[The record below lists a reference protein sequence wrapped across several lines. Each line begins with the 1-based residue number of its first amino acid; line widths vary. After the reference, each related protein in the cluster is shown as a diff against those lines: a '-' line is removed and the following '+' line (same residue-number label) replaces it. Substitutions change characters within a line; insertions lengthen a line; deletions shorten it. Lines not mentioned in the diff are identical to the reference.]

1 MATAVQ
7 IVQSPAPATGILA
20 HPDAPR
26 RSPRLH
32 VHAHSS
38 PKPCA
43 NPSVDRCG
51 QGRSRSPRRRVS
63 ASQHGS
69 SMDPCADDS
78 VTAAKMTESSPVPL
92 KTPAEPVLTSR
103 SPPSQVSRKRRRGS
117 DPNDRATITSS
128 PTPAT
133 SPKSV
138 PLEDTTPEPSSP
150 RALRALKRRRLSSSA
165 HSPPVAIDEPRALI
179 GAGPAQGTQT
189 GLGNAE
195 RSGPNLNLNLSPS
208 SDKVD
213 RDLPLTAIPAD
224 AAGTLEN
231 PIPIWQEETR
241 GHSDIGH
248 HTVSAVV
255 QDTHTAVPVPV
266 PNRDAPAL
274 DATLSAAR
282 ELETPAVLNDTPIT
296 VDTISD
302 TNVNVLPDLTN
313 RELLTPPPVVRPVN
327 PIPVPAPPPAPVS
340 IPFRWRIAPSPL
352 SQPPITASDMDGVG
366 DADVSDDAMLSDDM
380 PAPGFKSLIIH
391 RRPRRTETV
400 DMNVWKLACQERV
413 ACLVRRYTREIVQA
427 VVAAQAEHY
436 FYRPTEFQHYTP
448 DSYTDEAGPDAMDTE
463 GSKTSGDEYDDDS
476 DDDDMAVDT
485 DEEAPQG
492 CDVMHVDLTEQ
503 PAPPSPMASVEPA
516 VAANQAIVATPYA
529 FAMAYWLPPLS
540 SIRVPWL
547 EPCTFLTPEGKA
559 YMGRGTPVDRQ
570 RRAGW
575 AAAPAPAPAA
585 PPPDYNGGD
594 GWNALGAGGES
605 GIWGWRGKYVV
616 PWYWTAPE
624 NVLSI
629 GLGLG
634 GCMLG
639 VDSSEVGRTG
649 TLGMIGSGCLKGHS
663 APFGQFGHARQGVG
677 AILDVTHALYVGPT
691 VAMLCSGL
699 ATAVGATSAGLGK
712 SSRKADV
719 L

>member
-255 QDTHTAVPVPV
+255 QD
-266 PNRDAPAL
+266 
-274 DATLSAAR
+274 
-282 ELETPAVLNDTPIT
+282 
-296 VDTISD
+296 
-302 TNVNVLPDLTN
+302 
-313 RELLTPPPVVRPVN
+313 LTPPCRYQFP
-327 PIPVPAPPPAPVS
+327 
-340 IPFRWRIAPSPL
+340 
-352 SQPPITASDMDGVG
+352 
-366 DADVSDDAMLSDDM
+366 
-380 PAPGFKSLIIH
+380 
-391 RRPRRTETV
+391 TETPLRL
-400 DMNVWKLACQERV
+400 MLPFLLRENWKR
-413 ACLVRRYTREIVQA
+413 
-427 VVAAQAEHY
+427 
-436 FYRPTEFQHYTP
+436 
-448 DSYTDEAGPDAMDTE
+448 
-463 GSKTSGDEYDDDS
+463 
-476 DDDDMAVDT
+476 
-485 DEEAPQG
+485 
-492 CDVMHVDLTEQ
+492 
-503 PAPPSPMASVEPA
+503 
-516 VAANQAIVATPYA
+516 
-529 FAMAYWLPPLS
+529 LP
-540 SIRVPWL
+540 
-547 EPCTFLTPEGKA
+547 C
-559 YMGRGTPVDRQ
+559 
-570 RRAGW
+570 
-575 AAAPAPAPAA
+575 
-585 PPPDYNGGD
+585 
-594 GWNALGAGGES
+594 
-605 GIWGWRGKYVV
+605 
-616 PWYWTAPE
+616 
-624 NVLSI
+624 
-629 GLGLG
+629 
-634 GCMLG
+634 
-639 VDSSEVGRTG
+639 
-649 TLGMIGSGCLKGHS
+649 
-663 APFGQFGHARQGVG
+663 
-677 AILDVTHALYVGPT
+677 
-691 VAMLCSGL
+691 
-699 ATAVGATSAGLGK
+699 
-712 SSRKADV
+712 
-719 L
+719 

>member
-7 IVQSPAPATGILA
+7 IT
-20 HPDAPR
+20 D
-26 RSPRLH
+26 
-32 VHAHSS
+32 
-38 PKPCA
+38 
-43 NPSVDRCG
+43 
-51 QGRSRSPRRRVS
+51 
-63 ASQHGS
+63 
-69 SMDPCADDS
+69 
-78 VTAAKMTESSPVPL
+78 AAKGEAEVHGDASAPVSMAAAWTL
-92 KTPAEPVLTSR
+92 AQTT
-103 SPPSQVSRKRRRGS
+103 VSRKRRRGS
-117 DPNDRATITSS
+117 DPNDRATATISSS

-133 SPKSV
+133 SS
-138 PLEDTTPEPSSP
+138 LEDATPEPSSP
-150 RALRALKRRRLSSSA
+150 RALRALKRRRWSSSA
-165 HSPPVAIDEPRALI
+165 HLPPVAIDEPRALI

-241 GHSDIGH
+241 GHSDNGH
-248 HTVSAVV
+248 HTVSAVA

-274 DATLSAAR
+274 DAAR
-282 ELETPAVLNDTPIT
+282 ELETPAVLNDTPII

-313 RELLTPPPVVRPVN
+313 RELLAPPPVVHPVN

-366 DADVSDDAMLSDDM
+366 DADVSDDAMLSNDM
-380 PAPGFKSLIIH
+380 PAPSFKSLIIH

-476 DDDDMAVDT
+476 DDDDMAVFFAIVISIVFYFMIYLILRGTLDIQQGLHINLRE
-485 DEEAPQG
+485 DMRMSIMSNCERAPG
-492 CDVMHVDLTEQ
+492 YRKFIVAVVKSMIWYPGVYGFLSLPSMVVDLMQVADDPVPFGLHVFGDAFLALLGSANSLILLNTMRLLSPYLLTSCNQDNGSILSDDSNSFHAGQASPLDGMRTFAIPDISEKDRIGSKRGSDVESLTELDM
-503 PAPPSPMASVEPA
+503 PVLVISPVPPVYFAAPRDKHFGSTVSLPNMSPTGLLDGVPSSDKTD
-516 VAANQAIVATPYA
+516 AATIH
-529 FAMAYWLPPLS
+529 LPLYRP
-540 SIRVPWL
+540 I
-547 EPCTFLTPEGKA
+547 
-559 YMGRGTPVDRQ
+559 TPVLL
-570 RRAGW
+570 
-575 AAAPAPAPAA
+575 
-585 PPPDYNGGD
+585 PDNIY
-594 GWNALGAGGES
+594 
-605 GIWGWRGKYVV
+605 
-616 PWYWTAPE
+616 
-624 NVLSI
+624 
-629 GLGLG
+629 
-634 GCMLG
+634 
-639 VDSSEVGRTG
+639 
-649 TLGMIGSGCLKGHS
+649 
-663 APFGQFGHARQGVG
+663 
-677 AILDVTHALYVGPT
+677 
-691 VAMLCSGL
+691 
-699 ATAVGATSAGLGK
+699 
-712 SSRKADV
+712 
-719 L
+719 